1 MSSLGGML
9 AHGRGSLGMVFRE
22 VVFELSLR
30 FAHIVFSTVTALD
43 VVYGPWFVLFCDLVL
58 GVHQVL
64 SDTIVGL

>member
-1 MSSLGGML
+1 
-9 AHGRGSLGMVFRE
+9 MVFRE